1 VNAHNNAHN
10 VVGQEWIDKNGE
22 RYEPAEL
29 DGSRVE
35 NIELRRELATLRRLV
50 EDIHRML
57 VTGRVTGDQRNA
69 LVESRHTDAEAR
81 NALVESRHTDA
92 ESRHTDAEARH
103 GVEAGHANR
112 TSEAQLSDVSE
123 RAQVD
128 ELYTEITHRLEQQ

>member
-1 VNAHNNAHN
+1 M
-10 VVGQEWIDKNGE
+10 DKNGE

-35 NIELRRELATLRRLV
+35 NIVLRHELATLRRQV
-50 EDIHRML
+50 EEIHTML

-69 LVESRHTDAEAR
+69 LVESRHTDAK
-81 NALVESRHTDA
+81 
-92 ESRHTDAEARH
+92 ARH
-103 GVEAGHANR
+103 GVEAAHANR

-128 ELYTEITHRLEQQ
+128 ELYTEVTHRLEQQ